1 MVKIG
6 WLFFLG
12 GGLARASSVGSLWKL
27 VLSSQNCWFG
37 DSRLIAVCQVLTLKS
52 SKSSLDI
59 LSLVG
64 HDYWVMKFSFFLF
77 IFLMHPYFKI
87 KLWSALCVFSFGY
100 CRLVCTDT
108 VLQWSSLEEK
118 DSAAR
123 FRFSTFDLLW
133 LRHGNLH
140 PHTSTVQMVNILWMQ
155 LQLIVLS
162 QLIQTHL
169 PKTLSWMGLETL
181 SVLLF
186 ALLHETSV
194 NLKCCK

>member
-1 MVKIG
+1 MVCI
-6 WLFFLG
+6 
-12 GGLARASSVGSLWKL
+12 V
-27 VLSSQNCWFG
+27 
-37 DSRLIAVCQVLTLKS
+37 
-52 SKSSLDI
+52 
-59 LSLVG
+59 
-64 HDYWVMKFSFFLF
+64 
-77 IFLMHPYFKI
+77 
-87 KLWSALCVFSFGY
+87 CVFSFGY

-123 FRFSTFDLLW
+123 FRFSMFDLLW

-140 PHTSTVQMVNILWMQ
+140 LQTSTVQMVNILWMQ

-194 NLKCCK
+194 NLKCCKCFYKRGADSLLPSVIYFIVTAQQCFNKSNISYWFT